1 MDEVRQHWLY
11 CCWFVGF
18 GILGKD
24 QAPPFYP
31 LLYYCD
37 ATLDEVKQMDR
48 KELIKKQLYWYSYTM
63 LRDKSMFVWT
73 SLEVLDA
80 L

>member
-1 MDEVRQHWLY
+1 MLVWHV
-11 CCWFVGF
+11 CCLPTGF

-24 QAPPFYP
+24 QAPPMFP

-37 ATLDEVKQMDR
+37 ASLEEVAGMDR
-48 KELIKKQLYWYSYTM
+48 KQLLARQVYWFSYTM
-63 LRDKSMFVWT
+63 LADKSMFNWT
-73 SLEVLDA
+73 TLEVLES

>member
-1 MDEVRQHWLY
+1 M
-11 CCWFVGF
+11 FVACFTTTAGF

-24 QAPPFYP
+24 QAPPMFP

-37 ATLDEVKQMDR
+37 ASLEEVAEMDR
-48 KELIKKQLYWYSYTM
+48 KQLLARQVYWFSYTM
-63 LRDKSMFVWT
+63 LADKSMFNWT
-73 SLEVLDA
+73 TLEVLES